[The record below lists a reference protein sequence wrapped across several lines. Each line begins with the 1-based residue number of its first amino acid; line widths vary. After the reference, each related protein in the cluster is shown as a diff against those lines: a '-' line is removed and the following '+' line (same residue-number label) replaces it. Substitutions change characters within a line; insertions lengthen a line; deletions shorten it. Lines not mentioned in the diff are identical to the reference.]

1 MFNFGDGF
9 EPEQTYGSE
18 WGIDLDI
25 EFAVTKQ
32 FSVAIGANNGLDEYP
47 DLSSADIN
55 FFGNLP
61 YDVLQP
67 ISFDGAFYYLRTTY
81 SF

>member
-1 MFNFGDGF
+1 MANGLQAAVRSVLGV
-9 EPEQTYGSE
+9 GAS
-18 WGIDLDI
+18 GIA
-25 EFAVTKQ
+25 F
-32 FSVAIGANNGLDEYP
+32 GANNVLDEYP

-67 ISFDGAFYYLRTTY
+67 ITFNGAFYHLRTTY